1 MRFDSAIYFA
11 HWELFVFLVESQ
23 NLLFCNMSFA
33 GIHHGDTVV
42 GASPESAFLIQQQV
56 VYLCLLTIGCHERFK
71 LQVSRVGIVCPGAE
85 QSVSPGSEPGFS
97 HLVECNVVE
106 VDGWGIVLLFP
117 FRVFDAIDED
127 AVSLGA
133 NPGSAPCVDAVAIYT
148 GTGLQHLCSLLG
160 LGIEEVGL
168 VVAGAD
174 GEFVGCHLTD
184 VADMVAPFMFALWLH
199 LDKLGVQF
207 LLLHAAE
214 HAVAASH
221 PYAAAS
227 VYEYIE
233 QKVGMEERVFV
244 LYGELL
250 QGIVFRVVNEESAA
264 V

>member
-11 HWELFVFLVESQ
+11 HRKFLVFLVESQ
-23 NLLFCNMSFA
+23 NLLVGDMSFA
-33 GIHHGDTVV
+33 GIHHGDTIV
-42 GASPESAFLIQQQV
+42 GASPESAFLIQKQV
-56 VYLCLLTIGCHERFK
+56 VDLCFLSIGCHERFK

-85 QSVSPGSEPGFS
+85 QSVSPGSEPGSS

-106 VDGWGIVLLFP
+106 IGSRGIVFLIP
-117 FRVFDAIDED
+117 YGVFDAVDED
-127 AVSLGA
+127 AVSLGSY
-133 NPGSAPCVDAVAIYT
+133 PGSAPCVYAVAIYA

-160 LGIEEVGL
+160 LGIEEIRL

-207 LLLHAAE
+207 LLLHAAVY
-214 HAVAASH
+214 AVAASH